1 MFIREKG
8 TRYATVLQLVS
19 GERGHDG
26 KVRQRNILSLGDLR
40 IPDELRKTVAHEVEN
55 RMNGYQRL
63 MPLDLEVAE
72 CVDFILDKLKAEGK
86 LPRVTHRELARTAET
101 VVDGV
106 LLDRAEHENGTQL
119 GSLLPLESAW
129 NSLGIS
135 DFLKHRKFSVRQIN
149 SAKISIFNRL
159 VDPVSENELL
169 PRARTTALDE
179 LLGER
184 IKLSGEDRFYRVSDK
199 LLACSEDLG
208 IHLRERERELFNLSR
223 TIVLYDLTNSY
234 FEGEAAGNPKAMRS
248 ANSKEKRTDRP
259 LVSVGLALDGEGFP
273 LGHKTFPGNMHDCR
287 TLAQAVGDLHK
298 ICGEGTR
305 PIVVL
310 DGGIATEENLDYLR
324 GEGFDY
330 VVNGKRTTRQKFAA
344 DFLGHDHFHKV
355 GEREDK
361 APVMI
366 RHIESERDLV
376 VLCRSDERKKKED
389 AIVSKTEE
397 KLVAALEKLRVRID
411 KNDGK
416 LHLGKGAE
424 TVNRNI
430 GKICGQHTRAA
441 KFFTIDFNL
450 DSRTLSWW
458 RDDEKYQVDAELH
471 GCYHLRSSRKDLS
484 DDAIWHIYITLTK
497 VESAFRLLKSD
508 LGLRPFFHYT
518 EDRCDGHIWLTILAY
533 HLLRWV
539 EYSLQIAGC
548 KLSWKATRRLLS
560 THCYATMTIPTSDG
574 KVRRLRKPGNPDEQQ
589 RAIYKTLGIDLTK
602 LPTRTTI
609 FKKM

>member
-1 MFIREKG
+1 MFIREKK
-8 TRYATVLQLVS
+8 TRYATVLQLVN

-26 KVRQRNILSLGDLR
+26 KVRQHIILSLGDMR
-40 IPDELRKTVAHEVEN
+40 IPDELRKTIAHEVEN
-55 RMNGYQRL
+55 RLNGYQRL
-63 MPLDLEVAE
+63 MPLELEVAQ
-72 CVDFILDKLKAEGK
+72 CVDVILDKLKSEGK
-86 LPRVTHRELARTAET
+86 LPRVTHRELDRTGET
-101 VVDGV
+101 AINGV
-106 LLDRAEHENGTQL
+106 LLDQAEHENGTLL
-119 GSLLPLESAW
+119 GPLLPLESAW
-129 NSLGIS
+129 NSLGLSEI
-135 DFLKHRKFSVRQIN
+135 LRAHKFSPRQICA
-149 SAKISIFNRL
+149 AKITIYNRL
-159 VDPVSENELL
+159 IEPVSENELL
-169 PRARTTALDE
+169 SWARTTALDE

-184 IKLSGEDRFYRVSDK
+184 IKLSGEDRFYRVSDR
-199 LLACSEDLG
+199 LLACGEALG
-208 IHLRERERELFNLSR
+208 IHLREREQELFNLSR

-234 FEGEAAGNPKAMRS
+234 FEGEVAENPKARRS

-298 ICGEGTR
+298 ICGEGTK

-310 DGGIATEENLDYLR
+310 DGGIATEENLDYLC
-324 GEGFDY
+324 GKGFDY

-344 DFLGHDHFHKV
+344 DFLEPDLFHKV

-366 RHIESERDLV
+366 RHIESEQDLI

-389 AIVSKTEE
+389 AIVSRTEE
-397 KLVAALEKLRVRID
+397 KLIAALEKLRARID

-416 LHLGKGAE
+416 LHLRKGVE

-430 GKICGQHTRAA
+430 GEICGRHTRAA
-441 KFFTIDFNL
+441 KFYTIEFNL

-458 RDDEKYQVDAELH
+458 RDDEKYQGDAELH

-518 EDRCDGHIWLTILAY
+518 EDRCDGHVWLTILAY

-539 EYSLQIAGC
+539 EYSLQTAGYRI
-548 KLSWKATRRLLS
+548 SWKAMRRLLS
-560 THCYATMTIPTSDG
+560 THCYATMIIPTSDG
-574 KVRRLRKPGNPDEQQ
+574 KVRHLRKPGNPDEQQ
-589 RAIYKTLGIDLTK
+589 RAIYEIMGIDLTK
-602 LPTRTTI
+602 FPKHTAI